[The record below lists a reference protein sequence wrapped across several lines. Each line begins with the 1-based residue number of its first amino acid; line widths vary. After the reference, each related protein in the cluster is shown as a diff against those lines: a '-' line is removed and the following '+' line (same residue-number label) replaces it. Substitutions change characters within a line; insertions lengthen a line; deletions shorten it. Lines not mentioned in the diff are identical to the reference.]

1 MPFCDPVF
9 SLPVIGNLP
18 TLQLIS
24 IRIANDLRLFVFGP
38 LDRPHGSLLHSR
50 PALRPVA
57 ACAGIRIFIALAPLR
72 STIVIV
78 GFLPACHKPSPGIV
92 DTGGF
97 YSGFP

>member
-1 MPFCDPVF
+1 MTSDC
-9 SLPVIGNLP
+9 SC
-18 TLQLIS
+18 
-24 IRIANDLRLFVFGP
+24 
-38 LDRPHGSLLHSR
+38 
-50 PALRPVA
+50 PVA